1 MADDKK
7 NDERPEISI
16 EELESAFQGMK
27 EFIEASYFDSADDI
41 MKMLADYKI
50 PDEYEDKYKE
60 IKKLLAAVDRDGL
73 LRIL

>member
-1 MADDKK
+1 
-7 NDERPEISI
+7 
-16 EELESAFQGMK
+16 MK